1 MKIVQSCNLSAAAI
15 KTTKIDISAVCT
27 HQINV
32 MARLLCHG
40 ISDGIVNHSDIQT
53 ALTVIMEKSDAAL
66 AAMSEV

>member
-1 MKIVQSCNLSAAAI
+1 MKIVQRSNLSAAAI
-15 KTTKIDISAVCT
+15 KTTKIDIAASCA

-40 ISDGIVNHSDIQT
+40 ISGGIVNHSDIQS
-53 ALTVIMEKSDAAL
+53 ALTAIMEKSDAAL